1 HDRQPP
7 ATSGDPALS
16 KVSDPTRP
24 QLPRV
29 ALLVET
35 HVGPGRDMLRGIAR
49 YVRESGPWSLHLEAR
64 EQQFIEGWEPKW
76 LNDWKGHGIIA
87 RCDTRAMV
95 KAISRTKVPVVDV
108 LGDARDC
115 LFPLVHVDD
124 AAVAQLA
131 AQHLLD
137 RGFRRFGF
145 VTRADELWS
154 QKRFE
159 AFSAAVGRYNCTC
172 EVLQAPDFE
181 TMPEA
186 WDDLIE

>member
-1 HDRQPP
+1 
-7 ATSGDPALS
+7 
-16 KVSDPTRP
+16 
-24 QLPRV
+24 
-29 ALLVET
+29 
-35 HVGPGRDMLRGIAR
+35 MLRGIAR

-95 KAISRTKVPVVDV
+95 NAMSRTRVPVVDV
-108 LGDARDC
+108 LGDASDC
-115 LFPLVHVDD
+115 SFPLVHVDD

-145 VTRADELWS
+145 VARPNEPWS
-154 QKRFE
+154 EKRLA
-159 AFSAAVGRYNCTC
+159 AFCAAVARYNCTC

-186 WDDLIE
+186 WDDLIDQAVQWSQKQHKPLGLMLCSHRVGPLVTEACTQARERVPEDG